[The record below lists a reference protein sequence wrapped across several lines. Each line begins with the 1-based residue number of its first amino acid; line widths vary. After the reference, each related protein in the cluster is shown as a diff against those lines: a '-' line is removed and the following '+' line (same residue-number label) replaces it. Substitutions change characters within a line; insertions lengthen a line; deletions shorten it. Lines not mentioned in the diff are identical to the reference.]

1 MIGRLLEAV
10 GAFVVSV
17 ISHLGYPGILLLMAI
32 ESACIP
38 LPSEVIMPFSGAL
51 TVADIAARYGRS
63 PLSLFWV
70 ATVGALGCNVGSIV
84 AYEIGY
90 YGGRPLVL
98 KFGRWLLLSQKELDW
113 AERFFERRGSLTVF
127 ISRLLPVIRT
137 FIALPAGVAQMPR
150 GRFHLYTFLG
160 SWPWCFVLA
169 YLGMKAGENW
179 GYLRKYFHQFDV
191 VIAVVLVAGVAWFLW
206 SRWAHRIR
214 ATS

>member
-1 MIGRLLEAV
+1 MIARLLEAV

-51 TVADIAARYGRS
+51 TVAGIAARYGRE
-63 PLSLFWV
+63 PFSLFWV
-70 ATVGALGCNVGSIV
+70 ATVGALGCNLGSVV

-90 YGGRPLVL
+90 YGGRPLVE
-98 KFGRWLLLSQKELDW
+98 KFGAWILLSRKELDW
-113 AERFFERRGSLTVF
+113 ADHFFERRGGVTVF
-127 ISRLLPVIRT
+127 VSRLLPVVRT

-150 GRFHLYTFLG
+150 LRFHVYTFLG

-191 VIAVVLVAGVAWFLW
+191 VIAVVLVAAVAWFLW
-206 SRWAHRIR
+206 SRWKHRIR
-214 ATS
+214 AT